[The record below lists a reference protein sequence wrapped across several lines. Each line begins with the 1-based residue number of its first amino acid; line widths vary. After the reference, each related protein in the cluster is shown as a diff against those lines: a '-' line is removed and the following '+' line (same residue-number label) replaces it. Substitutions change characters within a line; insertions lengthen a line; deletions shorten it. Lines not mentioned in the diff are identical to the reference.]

1 MKSKFFLIASLAM
14 CIVFSACSSNSNAP
28 SNDTKTETTVKESEV
43 KNNADNSANSKENTS
58 KEHAADK
65 IVLDHAFGQT
75 ILDKKPERV
84 ATIAWGN
91 HDVALAL
98 GIVPVGFS
106 KVNYGVSA
114 EKGVLPWTEEK
125 IKELN
130 GEANLF
136 DDLDGLNFEA
146 ISNSKPDVIL
156 AGYSGITKEDYDTLS
171 KIAPVAAYKSKPW
184 QTLWRDMIKIDSKAL
199 GMEKEGD
206 ELIKN
211 TEARISKELEKH
223 PEIRGK
229 KVLFTTINAADTSKF
244 WIFTSKDPRANYLTD
259 LGLVFPESLKEFESE
274 DSFAKEISAEEANK
288 INDAD
293 VIITYGDDK
302 TIETLQK
309 DPLLGKINAIK
320 NGAVAVIPDNT
331 PLASSCTPTPLS
343 INYNI
348 EEYLNLIGTAC
359 KNAK

>member
-1 MKSKFFLIASLAM
+1 MIIIIDIIDLKYVQGVFMKNKFFLIAILAM
-14 CIVFSACSSNSNAP
+14 CIVFSACSSNS
-28 SNDTKTETTVKESEV
+28 V
-43 KNNADNSANSKENTS
+43 KNEENTS
-58 KEHAADK
+58 KEHAPDK

-106 KVNYGVSA
+106 KANYGVSA
-114 EKGVLPWTEEK
+114 DKGVLPWTEEK

-130 GEANLF
+130 GKANLF

-184 QTLWRDMIKIDSKAL
+184 QTLWRDMIRIDSKAL

-223 PEIRGK
+223 PEIKGKIKGK
-229 KVLFTTINAADTSKF
+229 KVLFTMINAADTSKF
-244 WIFTSKDPRANYLTD
+244 WIYTSKDPRANYLTD

-302 TIETLQK
+302 TLEALQK

-331 PLASSCTPTPLS
+331 PLAASCTPTPLS
-343 INYNI
+343 INYTI
-348 EEYLNLIGTAC
+348 EEYLNLLGNAC

>member
-1 MKSKFFLIASLAM
+1 S
-14 CIVFSACSSNSNAP
+14 
-28 SNDTKTETTVKESEV
+28 V
-43 KNNADNSANSKENTS
+43 KNEENTS
-58 KEHAADK
+58 KEQAPDK

-106 KVNYGVSA
+106 KANYGVSA
-114 EKGVLPWTEEK
+114 DKGVLPWTEEK

-130 GEANLF
+130 GKANLF

-223 PEIRGK
+223 PEIKGKIKGK
-229 KVLFTTINAADTSKF
+229 KVLFTMINAADTSKF
-244 WIFTSKDPRANYLTD
+244 WIYTSKDPRANYLTD

-302 TIETLQK
+302 TLEALQK

-331 PLASSCTPTPLS
+331 PLAASCTPTPLS
-343 INYNI
+343 INYTI
-348 EEYLNLIGTAC
+348 EEYLNLLGNAC

>member
-1 MKSKFFLIASLAM
+1 
-14 CIVFSACSSNSNAP
+14 FSACSSNS
-28 SNDTKTETTVKESEV
+28 V
-43 KNNADNSANSKENTS
+43 KNEENTS
-58 KEHAADK
+58 KEHAPDK

-106 KVNYGVSA
+106 KANYGVSA
-114 EKGVLPWTEEK
+114 DKGVLPWTEEK

-130 GEANLF
+130 GKANLF

-223 PEIRGK
+223 PEIKGKIKGK
-229 KVLFTTINAADTSKF
+229 KVLFTMINAADTSKF
-244 WIFTSKDPRANYLTD
+244 WIYTSKDPRANYLTD

-274 DSFAKEISAEEANK
+274 DSFAREISAEEANK

-302 TIETLQK
+302 TLEALQK

-331 PLASSCTPTPLS
+331 PLAASCTPTPLS
-343 INYNI
+343 INYTI
-348 EEYLNLIGTAC
+348 EEYLNLLGNAC

>member
-1 MKSKFFLIASLAM
+1 M
-14 CIVFSACSSNSNAP
+14 CIVFSACSSNS
-28 SNDTKTETTVKESEV
+28 V
-43 KNNADNSANSKENTS
+43 KNEENTS
-58 KEHAADK
+58 KEHALDK

-98 GIVPVGFS
+98 GIVPVGLS
-106 KVNYGVSA
+106 KANYGVSA
-114 EKGVLPWTEEK
+114 DKGVLPWTEEK

-130 GEANLF
+130 GKANLF

-223 PEIRGK
+223 PEIKGKIKGK
-229 KVLFTTINAADTSKF
+229 KVLFTMINAADTSKF
-244 WIFTSKDPRANYLTD
+244 WIYTSKDPRANYLTD

-302 TIETLQK
+302 TLEALQK

-331 PLASSCTPTPLS
+331 PLAASCTPTPLS
-343 INYNI
+343 INYTI
-348 EEYLNLIGTAC
+348 EEYLNILGNAC

>member
-1 MKSKFFLIASLAM
+1 LAL
-14 CIVFSACSSNSNAP
+14 CIVFSACSSNS
-28 SNDTKTETTVKESEV
+28 V
-43 KNNADNSANSKENTS
+43 KNEENTS
-58 KEHAADK
+58 KEHAPDK

-106 KVNYGVSA
+106 KANYGVSA
-114 EKGVLPWTEEK
+114 DKGVLPWTEEK

-130 GEANLF
+130 GKANLF

-223 PEIRGK
+223 PEIKGKIKGK
-229 KVLFTTINAADTSKF
+229 KVLFTMINAADTSKF
-244 WIFTSKDPRANYLTD
+244 WIYTSKDPRANYLTD

-302 TIETLQK
+302 TLEALQK

-331 PLASSCTPTPLS
+331 PLAASCTPTPLS
-343 INYNI
+343 INYTI
-348 EEYLNLIGTAC
+348 EEYLNLLGNAC

>member
-1 MKSKFFLIASLAM
+1 S
-14 CIVFSACSSNSNAP
+14 
-28 SNDTKTETTVKESEV
+28 V
-43 KNNADNSANSKENTS
+43 KNEENTS
-58 KEHAADK
+58 KEHAPDK

-106 KVNYGVSA
+106 KANYGVSA
-114 EKGVLPWTEEK
+114 DKGVLPWTEEK

-130 GEANLF
+130 GKANLF
-136 DDLDGLNFEA
+136 DDLDGFNFEA

-223 PEIRGK
+223 PEIKGKIKGK
-229 KVLFTTINAADTSKF
+229 KVLFTMINAADTSKF
-244 WIFTSKDPRANYLTD
+244 WIYTSKDPRANYLTD

-302 TIETLQK
+302 TLEALQK
-309 DPLLGKINAIK
+309 DPLLGKVNAIK

-331 PLASSCTPTPLS
+331 PLAASCTPTPLS
-343 INYNI
+343 INYTI
-348 EEYLNLIGTAC
+348 EEYLNLLGNAC

>member
-1 MKSKFFLIASLAM
+1 FLIAILAM
-14 CIVFSACSSNSNAP
+14 CIVFSACSSNS
-28 SNDTKTETTVKESEV
+28 V
-43 KNNADNSANSKENTS
+43 KNEENTS
-58 KEHAADK
+58 KEHAPDK

-106 KVNYGVSA
+106 KANYGVSA
-114 EKGVLPWTEEK
+114 DKGVLPWTEEK

-130 GEANLF
+130 GKANLF

-223 PEIRGK
+223 PEIKGKIKGK
-229 KVLFTTINAADTSKF
+229 KVLFTMINAADTSKF
-244 WIFTSKDPRANYLTD
+244 WIYTSKDPRANYLTD

-302 TIETLQK
+302 TLEALQK

-331 PLASSCTPTPLS
+331 PLAASCTPTPLS
-343 INYNI
+343 INYTI
-348 EEYLNLIGTAC
+348 EEYLNILGNAC

>member
-1 MKSKFFLIASLAM
+1 MKNKFFLIAILAM
-14 CIVFSACSSNSNAP
+14 CIVFSACSSNS
-28 SNDTKTETTVKESEV
+28 V
-43 KNNADNSANSKENTS
+43 KNEENTS
-58 KEHAADK
+58 KEHAPDK

-98 GIVPVGFS
+98 GIVPVGLS
-106 KVNYGVSA
+106 KANYGVSA
-114 EKGVLPWTEEK
+114 DKGVLPWTEEK

-130 GEANLF
+130 GKANLF

-184 QTLWRDMIKIDSKAL
+184 QTLWRDMIRIDSKAL

-211 TEARISKELEKH
+211 TEARISKELEKY
-223 PEIRGK
+223 PEIKGK
-229 KVLFTTINAADTSKF
+229 KVLFTMINAADTSKF
-244 WIFTSKDPRANYLTD
+244 WIYTSKDPRANYLTD

-302 TIETLQK
+302 TLEALQK

-331 PLASSCTPTPLS
+331 PLAASCTPTPLS
-343 INYNI
+343 INYTI
-348 EEYLNLIGTAC
+348 EEYLNLLGNAC

>member
-1 MKSKFFLIASLAM
+1 MIIIIDIIDLKYVQGVFMKNKFFLIAILAM
-14 CIVFSACSSNSNAP
+14 CIVFSACSSNS
-28 SNDTKTETTVKESEV
+28 V
-43 KNNADNSANSKENTS
+43 KNEENTS
-58 KEHAADK
+58 KEHAPDK

-98 GIVPVGFS
+98 GIVPVGLS
-106 KVNYGVSA
+106 KANYGVSA
-114 EKGVLPWTEEK
+114 DKGVLPWTEEK

-130 GEANLF
+130 GKANLF

-223 PEIRGK
+223 PEIKGKIKGK
-229 KVLFTTINAADTSKF
+229 KVLFTMINAADTSKF
-244 WIFTSKDPRANYLTD
+244 WIYTSKDPRANYLTD

-302 TIETLQK
+302 TLEALQK

-331 PLASSCTPTPLS
+331 PLAASCTPTPLS
-343 INYNI
+343 INYTI
-348 EEYLNLIGTAC
+348 EEYLNLLGNAC

>member
-1 MKSKFFLIASLAM
+1 MKNKFFLIAILAM
-14 CIVFSACSSNSNAP
+14 CIVFSACSSNS
-28 SNDTKTETTVKESEV
+28 V
-43 KNNADNSANSKENTS
+43 KNEENTS
-58 KEHAADK
+58 KEHAPDK

-106 KVNYGVSA
+106 KANYGVSA
-114 EKGVLPWTEEK
+114 DKGVLPWTEEK

-130 GEANLF
+130 GKANLF

-223 PEIRGK
+223 PEIKGKIKGK
-229 KVLFTTINAADTSKF
+229 KVLFTMINAADTSKF
-244 WIFTSKDPRANYLTD
+244 WIYTSKDPRANYLTD

-302 TIETLQK
+302 TLEALQK

-331 PLASSCTPTPLS
+331 PLAASCTPTPLS
-343 INYNI
+343 INYTI
-348 EEYLNLIGTAC
+348 EEHKYFRKCMQKCEI
-359 KNAK
+359 KNK

>member
-1 MKSKFFLIASLAM
+1 
-14 CIVFSACSSNSNAP
+14 CIVFSACSSNS
-28 SNDTKTETTVKESEV
+28 V
-43 KNNADNSANSKENTS
+43 KNEENTS
-58 KEHAADK
+58 KEQAPDK

-106 KVNYGVSA
+106 KANYGVSA
-114 EKGVLPWTEEK
+114 DKGVLPWTEEK

-130 GEANLF
+130 GKANLF

-223 PEIRGK
+223 PEIKGKIKGK
-229 KVLFTTINAADTSKF
+229 KVLFTMINAADTSKF
-244 WIFTSKDPRANYLTD
+244 WIYTSKDPRANYLTD

-302 TIETLQK
+302 TLEALQK

-331 PLASSCTPTPLS
+331 PLAASCTPTPLS
-343 INYNI
+343 INYTI
-348 EEYLNLIGTAC
+348 EEYLNLLGNAC

>member
-1 MKSKFFLIASLAM
+1 
-14 CIVFSACSSNSNAP
+14 CIVFSACSSNS
-28 SNDTKTETTVKESEV
+28 V
-43 KNNADNSANSKENTS
+43 KNEENTS
-58 KEHAADK
+58 KEHAPDK

-106 KVNYGVSA
+106 KANYGVSA
-114 EKGVLPWTEEK
+114 DKGVLPWTEEK

-130 GEANLF
+130 GKANLF

-223 PEIRGK
+223 PEIKGKIKGK
-229 KVLFTTINAADTSKF
+229 KVLFTMINAADTSKF
-244 WIFTSKDPRANYLTD
+244 WIYTSKDPRANYLTD

-302 TIETLQK
+302 TLEALQK

-331 PLASSCTPTPLS
+331 PLAASCTPTPLS
-343 INYNI
+343 INYTI
-348 EEYLNLIGTAC
+348 EEYLNLLGNAC

>member
-1 MKSKFFLIASLAM
+1 NKFFLIAILAM
-14 CIVFSACSSNSNAP
+14 CIVFSACSSNS
-28 SNDTKTETTVKESEV
+28 V
-43 KNNADNSANSKENTS
+43 KNEENTS
-58 KEHAADK
+58 KEHAPDK

-106 KVNYGVSA
+106 KANYGVSA
-114 EKGVLPWTEEK
+114 DKGVLPWTEEK

-130 GEANLF
+130 GKANLF
-136 DDLDGLNFEA
+136 DDLDGLNFEE

-223 PEIRGK
+223 PEIKGKIKGK
-229 KVLFTTINAADTSKF
+229 KVLFTMINAADTSKF
-244 WIFTSKDPRANYLTD
+244 WIYTSKDPRANYLTD

-302 TIETLQK
+302 TLEALQK
-309 DPLLGKINAIK
+309 DPLLGKVNAIK

-331 PLASSCTPTPLS
+331 PLAASCTPTPLS
-343 INYNI
+343 INYTI
-348 EEYLNLIGTAC
+348 EEYLNLLGNAC

>member
-14 CIVFSACSSNSNAP
+14 CIIFSACSSNSNAP
-28 SNDTKTETTVKESEV
+28 SKDTKTETKVEESDSVKSAE
-43 KNNADNSANSKENTS
+43 NNS

-106 KVNYGVSA
+106 KANYGVST

-130 GEANLF
+130 GKANLF

-223 PEIRGK
+223 PEIKGK

-331 PLASSCTPTPLS
+331 PLAASCTPTPLS

-348 EEYLNLIGTAC
+348 EEYLNLIGNAC

>member
-1 MKSKFFLIASLAM
+1 M
-14 CIVFSACSSNSNAP
+14 CIVFSACSSNS
-28 SNDTKTETTVKESEV
+28 V
-43 KNNADNSANSKENTS
+43 KNEENTS
-58 KEHAADK
+58 KEHAPDK

-98 GIVPVGFS
+98 GIVPVGLS
-106 KVNYGVSA
+106 KANYGVSA
-114 EKGVLPWTEEK
+114 DKGVLPWTEEK

-130 GEANLF
+130 GKANLF

-184 QTLWRDMIKIDSKAL
+184 QTLWRDMIRIDSKAL

-223 PEIRGK
+223 PEIKGKIKGK
-229 KVLFTTINAADTSKF
+229 KVLFTMINAADTSKF
-244 WIFTSKDPRANYLTD
+244 WIYTSKDPRANYLTD

-302 TIETLQK
+302 TLEALQK

-331 PLASSCTPTPLS
+331 PLAASCTPTPLS
-343 INYNI
+343 INYTI
-348 EEYLNLIGTAC
+348 EEYLNLLGNAC

>member
-1 MKSKFFLIASLAM
+1 MIIIIDIIDLKYVQGVFMKNKFFLIAILAM
-14 CIVFSACSSNSNAP
+14 CIVFSACSSNS
-28 SNDTKTETTVKESEV
+28 V
-43 KNNADNSANSKENTS
+43 KNEENTS
-58 KEHAADK
+58 KEHASDK

-98 GIVPVGFS
+98 GIVPVGLS
-106 KVNYGVSA
+106 KANYGVSA
-114 EKGVLPWTEEK
+114 DKGVLPWTEEK

-130 GEANLF
+130 GKANLF

-223 PEIRGK
+223 PEIKGKIKGK
-229 KVLFTTINAADTSKF
+229 KVLFTMINAADTSKF
-244 WIFTSKDPRANYLTD
+244 WIYTSKDPRANYLTD

-302 TIETLQK
+302 TLEALQK

-331 PLASSCTPTPLS
+331 PLAASCTPTPLS
-343 INYNI
+343 INYTI
-348 EEYLNLIGTAC
+348 EEYLNLLGNAC

>member
-1 MKSKFFLIASLAM
+1 MIIIIDIIDLKYVQGVFMKNKFFLIAILAM
-14 CIVFSACSSNSNAP
+14 CIVFSACSSNS
-28 SNDTKTETTVKESEV
+28 V
-43 KNNADNSANSKENTS
+43 KNEENTS
-58 KEHAADK
+58 KEHAPDK

-98 GIVPVGFS
+98 GIVPVGLS
-106 KVNYGVSA
+106 KANYGVSA
-114 EKGVLPWTEEK
+114 DKGVLPWTEEK

-130 GEANLF
+130 GKANLF

-184 QTLWRDMIKIDSKAL
+184 QTLWRDMIRIDSKAL

-211 TEARISKELEKH
+211 TEARISKELEKY
-223 PEIRGK
+223 PEIKGKIKEK
-229 KVLFTTINAADTSKF
+229 KVLFTMINAADTSKF
-244 WIFTSKDPRANYLTD
+244 WIYTSKDPRANYLTD

-302 TIETLQK
+302 TLEALQK

-331 PLASSCTPTPLS
+331 PLAASCTPTPLS
-343 INYNI
+343 INYTI
-348 EEYLNLIGTAC
+348 EEYLNLLGNAC

>member
-1 MKSKFFLIASLAM
+1 
-14 CIVFSACSSNSNAP
+14 
-28 SNDTKTETTVKESEV
+28 
-43 KNNADNSANSKENTS
+43 NTS
-58 KEHAADK
+58 KEHAPDK

-98 GIVPVGFS
+98 GIVPVGLS
-106 KVNYGVSA
+106 KANYGVSA
-114 EKGVLPWTEEK
+114 DKGVLPWTEEK

-130 GEANLF
+130 GKANLF

-184 QTLWRDMIKIDSKAL
+184 QTLWRDMIRIDSKAL

-223 PEIRGK
+223 PEIKGKIKGK
-229 KVLFTTINAADTSKF
+229 KVLFTMINAADTSKF
-244 WIFTSKDPRANYLTD
+244 WIYTSKDPRANYLTD

-302 TIETLQK
+302 TLEALQK

-331 PLASSCTPTPLS
+331 PLAASCTPTPLS
-343 INYNI
+343 INYTI
-348 EEYLNLIGTAC
+348 EEYLNLLGNAC

>member
-1 MKSKFFLIASLAM
+1 MIIIIDIIDLKYVQGVFMKNKFFLIAILAM
-14 CIVFSACSSNSNAP
+14 CIVFSACSSNS
-28 SNDTKTETTVKESEV
+28 V
-43 KNNADNSANSKENTS
+43 KNEENTS
-58 KEHAADK
+58 KEHAPDK

-98 GIVPVGFS
+98 GIVPVGLS
-106 KVNYGVSA
+106 KANYGVSA
-114 EKGVLPWTEEK
+114 DKGVLPWTEEK

-130 GEANLF
+130 DKANLF

-184 QTLWRDMIKIDSKAL
+184 QTLWRDMIRIDSKAL

-223 PEIRGK
+223 PEIKGKIKGK
-229 KVLFTTINAADTSKF
+229 KVLFTMINAADTSKF
-244 WIFTSKDPRANYLTD
+244 WIYTSKDPRANYLTD

-302 TIETLQK
+302 TLEALQK

-331 PLASSCTPTPLS
+331 PLAASCTPTPLS
-343 INYNI
+343 INYTI
-348 EEYLNLIGTAC
+348 EEYLNLLGNAC

>member
-1 MKSKFFLIASLAM
+1 
-14 CIVFSACSSNSNAP
+14 SACSSNS
-28 SNDTKTETTVKESEV
+28 V
-43 KNNADNSANSKENTS
+43 KNEENTS
-58 KEHAADK
+58 KEHAPDK

-106 KVNYGVSA
+106 KANYGVSA
-114 EKGVLPWTEEK
+114 DKGVLPWTEEK

-130 GEANLF
+130 GKANLF

-184 QTLWRDMIKIDSKAL
+184 QTLWRDMVKIDSKAL

-223 PEIRGK
+223 PEIKGKIKGK
-229 KVLFTTINAADTSKF
+229 KVLFTMINAADTSKF
-244 WIFTSKDPRANYLTD
+244 WIYTSKDPRANYLTD

-302 TIETLQK
+302 TLEALQK

-331 PLASSCTPTPLS
+331 PLAASCTPTPLS
-343 INYNI
+343 INYTI
-348 EEYLNLIGTAC
+348 EEYLNLLGNAC

>member
-1 MKSKFFLIASLAM
+1 MKNKFFLIAILAM
-14 CIVFSACSSNSNAP
+14 CIVFSACSSNS
-28 SNDTKTETTVKESEV
+28 V
-43 KNNADNSANSKENTS
+43 KNEENTS
-58 KEHAADK
+58 KEHAPDK

-106 KVNYGVSA
+106 KANYGVSA
-114 EKGVLPWTEEK
+114 DKGVLPWTEEK

-130 GEANLF
+130 GKANLF

-223 PEIRGK
+223 PEIKGKIKGK
-229 KVLFTTINAADTSKF
+229 KVLFTMINAADTSKF
-244 WIFTSKDPRANYLTD
+244 WIYTSKDPRANYLTD

-302 TIETLQK
+302 TLEALQK

-331 PLASSCTPTPLS
+331 PLAASCTPTPLS
-343 INYNI
+343 INYTI
-348 EEYLNLIGTAC
+348 EEYLNLLGNAC
-359 KNAK
+359 EIKNK

>member
-1 MKSKFFLIASLAM
+1 MKNKFFLIASLAM

-28 SNDTKTETTVKESEV
+28 SNDTKTETKVEESDSVKSAE
-43 KNNADNSANSKENTS
+43 NNS
-58 KEHAADK
+58 KEHAAEK

-106 KVNYGVSA
+106 KANYGVST

-130 GEANLF
+130 GKANLF

-223 PEIRGK
+223 PEIKGK

-274 DSFAKEISAEEANK
+274 DSFSKEISAEEANK

-331 PLASSCTPTPLS
+331 PLAASCTPTPLS

-348 EEYLNLIGTAC
+348 EEYLNLIGNAC

>member
-1 MKSKFFLIASLAM
+1 MIIIIDIIDLKYVQGVFMKNKFFLIAILAM
-14 CIVFSACSSNSNAP
+14 CIVFSACSSNS
-28 SNDTKTETTVKESEV
+28 V
-43 KNNADNSANSKENTS
+43 KNEENTS
-58 KEHAADK
+58 KEHAPDK

-98 GIVPVGFS
+98 GIVPVGLS
-106 KVNYGVSA
+106 KANYGVSA
-114 EKGVLPWTEEK
+114 DKGVLPWTEEK

-130 GEANLF
+130 GKANLF

-184 QTLWRDMIKIDSKAL
+184 QTLWRDMIRIDSKAL

-223 PEIRGK
+223 PEIKGKIKGK
-229 KVLFTTINAADTSKF
+229 KVLFTMINAADTSKF
-244 WIFTSKDPRANYLTD
+244 WIYTSKDPRANYLTD

-302 TIETLQK
+302 TLEALQK

-331 PLASSCTPTPLS
+331 PLAASCTPTPLS
-343 INYNI
+343 INYTI
-348 EEYLNLIGTAC
+348 EEYLNLLGNAC

>member
-1 MKSKFFLIASLAM
+1 MIIIIDIIDLKYVQGVFMKNKFFLIAILAM
-14 CIVFSACSSNSNAP
+14 CIVFSACSSNS
-28 SNDTKTETTVKESEV
+28 V
-43 KNNADNSANSKENTS
+43 KNEENTS
-58 KEHAADK
+58 KEHAPDK

-98 GIVPVGFS
+98 GIVPVELS
-106 KVNYGVSA
+106 KANYGVSA
-114 EKGVLPWTEEK
+114 DKGVLPWTEEK

-130 GEANLF
+130 GKANLF

-184 QTLWRDMIKIDSKAL
+184 QTLWRDMIRIDSKAL

-223 PEIRGK
+223 PEIKGKIKGK
-229 KVLFTTINAADTSKF
+229 KVLFTMINAADTSKF
-244 WIFTSKDPRANYLTD
+244 WIYTSKDPRANYLTD

-302 TIETLQK
+302 TLEALQK

-331 PLASSCTPTPLS
+331 PLAASCTPTPLS
-343 INYNI
+343 INYTI
-348 EEYLNLIGTAC
+348 EEYLNLLGNAC

>member
-1 MKSKFFLIASLAM
+1 MIIIIDIIDLKYVQGVFMKNKFFLIAILAM
-14 CIVFSACSSNSNAP
+14 CIVFSACSSNS
-28 SNDTKTETTVKESEV
+28 V
-43 KNNADNSANSKENTS
+43 KNEENTS
-58 KEHAADK
+58 KEHAPDK

-98 GIVPVGFS
+98 GIVPVGLS
-106 KVNYGVSA
+106 KANYGVSA
-114 EKGVLPWTEEK
+114 DKGVLPWTEEK

-130 GEANLF
+130 GKANLF

-184 QTLWRDMIKIDSKAL
+184 QTLWRDMIRIDSKAL

-223 PEIRGK
+223 PEIKRKIKGK
-229 KVLFTTINAADTSKF
+229 KVLFTMINAADTSKF
-244 WIFTSKDPRANYLTD
+244 WIYTSKDPRANYLTD

-302 TIETLQK
+302 TLEALQK

-331 PLASSCTPTPLS
+331 PLAASCTPTPLS
-343 INYNI
+343 INYTI
-348 EEYLNLIGTAC
+348 EEYLNLLGNAC

>member
-1 MKSKFFLIASLAM
+1 MKNKFFLIAILAM
-14 CIVFSACSSNSNAP
+14 CIVFSACSSNS
-28 SNDTKTETTVKESEV
+28 V
-43 KNNADNSANSKENTS
+43 KNEENTS
-58 KEHAADK
+58 KEHAPDK

-106 KVNYGVSA
+106 KANYGVSA
-114 EKGVLPWTEEK
+114 DKGVLPWTEEK

-130 GEANLF
+130 GKANLF

-223 PEIRGK
+223 PEIKGKIKGK
-229 KVLFTTINAADTSKF
+229 KVLFTMINAADTSKF
-244 WIFTSKDPRANYLTD
+244 WIYTSKDPRANYLTD

-274 DSFAKEISAEEANK
+274 DSFSKEISAEEANK

-302 TIETLQK
+302 TLEALQK

-331 PLASSCTPTPLS
+331 PLAASCTPTPLS
-343 INYNI
+343 INYTI
-348 EEYLNLIGTAC
+348 EEYLNLLGNAC

>member
-1 MKSKFFLIASLAM
+1 MIIIIDTIDLKYVQGVFMKNKFFLIAILAM
-14 CIVFSACSSNSNAP
+14 CIVFSACSSNS
-28 SNDTKTETTVKESEV
+28 V
-43 KNNADNSANSKENTS
+43 KNEENTS
-58 KEHAADK
+58 KEHALDK

-98 GIVPVGFS
+98 GIVPVGLS
-106 KVNYGVSA
+106 KANYGVSA
-114 EKGVLPWTEEK
+114 DKGVLPWTEEK

-130 GEANLF
+130 GKANLF

-223 PEIRGK
+223 PEIKGKIKGK
-229 KVLFTTINAADTSKF
+229 KVLFTMINAADTSKF
-244 WIFTSKDPRANYLTD
+244 WIYTSKDPRANYLTD

-302 TIETLQK
+302 TLEALQK

-331 PLASSCTPTPLS
+331 PLAASCTPTPLS
-343 INYNI
+343 INYTI
-348 EEYLNLIGTAC
+348 EEYLNLLGNAC

>member
-1 MKSKFFLIASLAM
+1 MIIIIDIIDLKYVQGVFMKNKFFLIAILAM
-14 CIVFSACSSNSNAP
+14 CIVFSACSSNS
-28 SNDTKTETTVKESEV
+28 V
-43 KNNADNSANSKENTS
+43 KNEENTS
-58 KEHAADK
+58 KEHAPDK

-98 GIVPVGFS
+98 GIVPVGLS
-106 KVNYGVSA
+106 KANYGVSA
-114 EKGVLPWTEEK
+114 DKGVLPWTEEK

-130 GEANLF
+130 GKANLF

-171 KIAPVAAYKSKPW
+171 KIAPVATYKSKPW
-184 QTLWRDMIKIDSKAL
+184 QTLWRDMIRIDSKAL

-223 PEIRGK
+223 PEIKGKIKGK
-229 KVLFTTINAADTSKF
+229 KVLFTMINAADTSKF
-244 WIFTSKDPRANYLTD
+244 WIYTSKDPRANYLTD

-302 TIETLQK
+302 TLEALQK

-331 PLASSCTPTPLS
+331 PLAASCTPTPLS
-343 INYNI
+343 INYTI
-348 EEYLNLIGTAC
+348 EEYLNLLGNAC

>member
-1 MKSKFFLIASLAM
+1 
-14 CIVFSACSSNSNAP
+14 VFSACSSNS
-28 SNDTKTETTVKESEV
+28 V
-43 KNNADNSANSKENTS
+43 KNEENTS
-58 KEHAADK
+58 KEHAPDK

-98 GIVPVGFS
+98 GIVPVGLS
-106 KVNYGVSA
+106 KANYGVSA
-114 EKGVLPWTEEK
+114 DKGVLPWTEEK

-130 GEANLF
+130 GKANLF

-184 QTLWRDMIKIDSKAL
+184 QTLWRDMIRIDSKAL

-223 PEIRGK
+223 PEIKGKIKGK
-229 KVLFTTINAADTSKF
+229 KVLFTMINAADTSKF
-244 WIFTSKDPRANYLTD
+244 WIYTSKDPRANYLTD

-302 TIETLQK
+302 TLEALQK

-331 PLASSCTPTPLS
+331 PLAASCTPTPLS
-343 INYNI
+343 INYTI
-348 EEYLNLIGTAC
+348 EEYLNLLGNAC

>member
-1 MKSKFFLIASLAM
+1 
-14 CIVFSACSSNSNAP
+14 SSNS
-28 SNDTKTETTVKESEV
+28 V
-43 KNNADNSANSKENTS
+43 KNEENTS
-58 KEHAADK
+58 KEHAPDK

-98 GIVPVGFS
+98 GIVPVGLS
-106 KVNYGVSA
+106 KANYGVSA
-114 EKGVLPWTEEK
+114 DKGVLPWTEEK

-130 GEANLF
+130 GKANLF

-184 QTLWRDMIKIDSKAL
+184 QTLWRDMIRIDSKAL

-223 PEIRGK
+223 PEIKGKIKGK
-229 KVLFTTINAADTSKF
+229 KVLFTMINAADTSKF
-244 WIFTSKDPRANYLTD
+244 WIYTSKDPRANYLTD

-302 TIETLQK
+302 TLEALQK

-331 PLASSCTPTPLS
+331 PLAASCTPTPLS
-343 INYNI
+343 INYTI
-348 EEYLNLIGTAC
+348 EEYLNLLGNAC

>member
-1 MKSKFFLIASLAM
+1 MKNKFFLIASLAM
-14 CIVFSACSSNSNAP
+14 CIVFSACSSNTNAP
-28 SNDTKTETTVKESEV
+28 SNDTKTETTVEESKV
-43 KNNADNSANSKENTS
+43 KNNADISAKSEENTS
-58 KEHAADK
+58 KEHAADQ
-65 IVLDHAFGQT
+65 IVLDHALGQT

-106 KVNYGVSA
+106 KANYGVSA
-114 EKGVLPWTEEK
+114 DKGVLPWTEEK

-130 GEANLF
+130 GEANIF

-156 AGYSGITKEDYDTLS
+156 AAYSGITQEDYDTLS
-171 KIAPVAAYKSKPW
+171 KIAPVAAYQSQPW
-184 QTLWRDMIKIDSKAL
+184 QTLWRDMVKIDSKAL

-211 TEARISKELEKH
+211 TEARIAKELEKH
-223 PEIRGK
+223 PEIKGK
-229 KVLFTTINAADTSKF
+229 KVLFTMINAADTSKF
-244 WIFTSKDPRANYLTD
+244 WIYTSKDPRANYLTD

-274 DSFAKEISAEEANK
+274 DSFAKEISAEEADK

-320 NGAVAVIPDNT
+320 NGAIAVIPENT
-331 PLASSCTPTPLS
+331 PLAASCTPTPLS
-343 INYNI
+343 INYTI
-348 EEYLNLIGTAC
+348 EEFLNLIGNAC

>member
-1 MKSKFFLIASLAM
+1 MKNKFFLIAILAM
-14 CIVFSACSSNSNAP
+14 CIVFSACSSNS
-28 SNDTKTETTVKESEV
+28 V
-43 KNNADNSANSKENTS
+43 KNEENTS
-58 KEHAADK
+58 KEHAPDK

-106 KVNYGVSA
+106 KANYGVSA
-114 EKGVLPWTEEK
+114 DKGVLPWTEEK

-130 GEANLF
+130 GKANLF

-211 TEARISKELEKH
+211 TEARISKELENIQKSK
-223 PEIRGK
+223 ENQRK
-229 KVLFTTINAADTSKF
+229 KVLFTMINAADTSKF
-244 WIFTSKDPRANYLTD
+244 WIYTSKDPRANYLTD

-302 TIETLQK
+302 TLEALQK

-331 PLASSCTPTPLS
+331 PLAASCTPTPLS
-343 INYNI
+343 INYTI
-348 EEYLNLIGTAC
+348 EEYLNLLGNAC

>member
-1 MKSKFFLIASLAM
+1 
-14 CIVFSACSSNSNAP
+14 IVFSACSSNS
-28 SNDTKTETTVKESEV
+28 V
-43 KNNADNSANSKENTS
+43 KNEENTS
-58 KEHAADK
+58 KEHAPDK

-106 KVNYGVSA
+106 KANYGVSA
-114 EKGVLPWTEEK
+114 DKGVLPWTEEK

-130 GEANLF
+130 GKANLF

-223 PEIRGK
+223 PEIKGKIKGK
-229 KVLFTTINAADTSKF
+229 KVLFTMINAADTSKF
-244 WIFTSKDPRANYLTD
+244 WIYTSKDPRANYLTD

-302 TIETLQK
+302 TLEALQK

-331 PLASSCTPTPLS
+331 PLAASCTPTPLS
-343 INYNI
+343 INYTI
-348 EEYLNLIGTAC
+348 EEYLNLLGNAC

>member
-1 MKSKFFLIASLAM
+1 MKNKFFLIAILAM
-14 CIVFSACSSNSNAP
+14 CIVFSACSSNS
-28 SNDTKTETTVKESEV
+28 V
-43 KNNADNSANSKENTS
+43 KNSEENTS
-58 KEHAADK
+58 KEHAPDK

-106 KVNYGVSA
+106 KANYGVSA
-114 EKGVLPWTEEK
+114 DKGVLPWTEEK

-130 GEANLF
+130 GKANLF

-223 PEIRGK
+223 PEIKGKIKGK
-229 KVLFTTINAADTSKF
+229 KVLFTMINAADTSKF
-244 WIFTSKDPRANYLTD
+244 WIYTSKDPRANYLTD

-302 TIETLQK
+302 TLEALQK

-331 PLASSCTPTPLS
+331 PLAASCTPTPLS
-343 INYNI
+343 INYTI
-348 EEYLNLIGTAC
+348 EEYLNLLGNAC

>member
-1 MKSKFFLIASLAM
+1 
-14 CIVFSACSSNSNAP
+14 SSNS
-28 SNDTKTETTVKESEV
+28 V
-43 KNNADNSANSKENTS
+43 KNEENTS
-58 KEHAADK
+58 KEHALDK

-98 GIVPVGFS
+98 GIVPVGLS
-106 KVNYGVSA
+106 KANYGVSA
-114 EKGVLPWTEEK
+114 DKGVLPWTEEK

-130 GEANLF
+130 GKANLF

-223 PEIRGK
+223 PEIKGKIKGK
-229 KVLFTTINAADTSKF
+229 KVLFTMINAADTSKF
-244 WIFTSKDPRANYLTD
+244 WIYTSKDPRANYLTD

-302 TIETLQK
+302 TLEALQK

-331 PLASSCTPTPLS
+331 PLAASCTPTPLS
-343 INYNI
+343 INYTI
-348 EEYLNLIGTAC
+348 EEYLNLLGNAC

>member
-1 MKSKFFLIASLAM
+1 FLIAILAM
-14 CIVFSACSSNSNAP
+14 CIVFSACSSNS
-28 SNDTKTETTVKESEV
+28 V
-43 KNNADNSANSKENTS
+43 KNEENTS
-58 KEHAADK
+58 KEHALDK

-98 GIVPVGFS
+98 GIVPVGLS
-106 KVNYGVSA
+106 KANYGVSA
-114 EKGVLPWTEEK
+114 DKGVLPWTEEK

-130 GEANLF
+130 GKANLF

-223 PEIRGK
+223 PEIKGKIKGK
-229 KVLFTTINAADTSKF
+229 KVLFTMINAADTSKF
-244 WIFTSKDPRANYLTD
+244 WIYTSKDPRANYLTD

-302 TIETLQK
+302 TLEALQK

-331 PLASSCTPTPLS
+331 PLAASCTPTPLS
-343 INYNI
+343 INYTI
-348 EEYLNLIGTAC
+348 EEYLNILGNAC

>member
-1 MKSKFFLIASLAM
+1 
-14 CIVFSACSSNSNAP
+14 VFSACSSNS
-28 SNDTKTETTVKESEV
+28 V
-43 KNNADNSANSKENTS
+43 KNEENTS
-58 KEHAADK
+58 KEHAPDK

-106 KVNYGVSA
+106 KANYGVSA
-114 EKGVLPWTEEK
+114 DKGVLPWTEEK

-130 GEANLF
+130 GKANLF

-223 PEIRGK
+223 PEIKGKIKGK
-229 KVLFTTINAADTSKF
+229 KVLFTMINAADTSKF
-244 WIFTSKDPRANYLTD
+244 WIYTSKDPRANYLTD

-302 TIETLQK
+302 TLEALQK

-331 PLASSCTPTPLS
+331 PLAASCTPTPLS
-343 INYNI
+343 INYTI
-348 EEYLNLIGTAC
+348 EEYLNLLGNAC

>member
-1 MKSKFFLIASLAM
+1 MKNKFFLIAILAM
-14 CIVFSACSSNSNAP
+14 CIVFSACSSNS
-28 SNDTKTETTVKESEV
+28 V
-43 KNNADNSANSKENTS
+43 KNEENTS
-58 KEHAADK
+58 KEHAPDK

-106 KVNYGVSA
+106 KANYGVSA
-114 EKGVLPWTEEK
+114 DKGVLPWTEEK

-130 GEANLF
+130 GKANLF

-223 PEIRGK
+223 PEIKGKIKGK
-229 KVLFTTINAADTSKF
+229 KVLFTMINAADTSKF
-244 WIFTSKDPRANYLTD
+244 WIYTSKDPRANYLTD

-302 TIETLQK
+302 TLEALQK

-331 PLASSCTPTPLS
+331 PLAASCTPTLLS
-343 INYNI
+343 INYTI
-348 EEYLNLIGTAC
+348 EEYLNLLGNAC